1 MKNRQKRRRYGPWAV
16 AGVLGAVALYPCWAM
31 RLAARKVARRL
42 DAVEAQQRQSGE
54 DKSPFASAIS
64 LRVQK
69 LGPLLASWETI
80 GGCGAG
86 GTGGAGVGV
95 KWIGRNTAGGLFQS
109 ITQAN
114 YIRLNN
120 AYNYIVTSQ
129 AT

>member
-1 MKNRQKRRRYGPWAV
+1 MKNRHRRRHYGSWAF
-16 AGVLGAVALYPCWAM
+16 ASVLGALALYPCWAM
-31 RLAARKVARRL
+31 RVAARKVARRL
-42 DAVEAQQRQSGE
+42 DAVEAEQRRTCE
-54 DKSPFASAIS
+54 DDAPLTSTIS

-95 KWIGRNTAGGLFQS
+95 KWIGRNTSGGLFQS

-114 YIRLNN
+114 YIRL
-120 AYNYIVTSQ
+120 
-129 AT
+129 